1 MLASR
6 DWKLPRSK
14 SEVSTVE
21 TIRITN
27 EWNHMEGILLYES
40 DDQRKKLSVLCS
52 DPTHKLSINDMIHN
66 LLGEPMEQTLA
77 EDISAK

>member
-1 MLASR
+1 
-6 DWKLPRSK
+6 
-14 SEVSTVE
+14 
-21 TIRITN
+21 
-27 EWNHMEGILLYES
+27 MEGILLNES